1 MTRLCVPQILR
12 FSCAGQCEL
21 GVRCALGALKPS
33 KAPEKHCKWHH
44 LKFRRVLE
52 EMEGH
57 PRHLDVGCG
66 PGTLIGLLDDRFS
79 STGID
84 VSTTEIAYAR
94 REYESVS
101 KRFFRRL
108 CARPA
113 GRQP

>member
-1 MTRLCVPQILR
+1 MLR

-66 PGTLIGLLDDRFS
+66 PGTLIGLLDDRFKLD
-79 STGID
+79 GN
-84 VSTTEIAYAR
+84 R
-94 REYESVS
+94 RLDDRDRLRAPRVRERVEALL
-101 KRFFRRL
+101 RRL